1 MLGAGY
7 GPSADLWSLAC
18 TLFELLTGEYLFD
31 PKQVTPSD
39 LQTSPSGLTNC
50 LFPLPPSALP
60 CTLRHARPRQ
70 TRSPHPPES
79 GGGAPPPRGAHNPPT
94 PPPPQARAGGRV
106 QYTQEED
113 LLALHQELRGPM
125 PREVLARARLAKRF
139 FQPDGRLRHIAELK
153 IWPLERVLA
162 EKYRMPPPDA
172 AAVAGFLLP
181 MLELEP
187 ARRPSAAAMRAHPF
201 LADRA

>member
-1 MLGAGY
+1 VVLGAGY

-31 PKQVTPSD
+31 PKQVTPTD
-39 LQTSPSGLTNC
+39 SGLTNC
-50 LFPLPPSALP
+50 PFALTPSTLP
-60 CTLRHARPRQ
+60 CTLWYARPRQ
-70 TRSPHPPES
+70 TRSPPES
-79 GGGAPPPRGAHNPPT
+79 GGGGGLRRAARITLLHPPA
-94 PPPPQARAGGRV
+94 QARAGGRV

-125 PREVLARARLAKRF
+125 PREVRARARLAKRF

-201 LADRA
+201 LADHA